1 MSSEVHLTRAQKW
14 DLTRFAVAAVVSSVF
29 FSLPMFLAP
38 APSAADTSATTPT
51 VKVTEEIAIAGVSE
65 PVATEHPAEAGIPG
79 SNQSV
84 EVVTST
90 TVAVVTSTEEARIS
104 RPPVATSGRVPARPA
119 QVRAKAQSPET
130 RTQQPLSRRLARF
143 IAGDGKYGSP
153 KPFPTVTTSGS

>member
-14 DLTRFAVAAVVSSVF
+14 HLARFAVAAVVSSVF

-38 APSAADTSATTPT
+38 APSAADTSATTSK
-51 VKVTEEIAIAGVSE
+51 VKVAEEIAIAGVSE
-65 PVATEHPAEAGIPG
+65 PVAIEHPAETGIPS

-84 EVVTST
+84 IVVTSSE
-90 TVAVVTSTEEARIS
+90 VARIS
-104 RPPVATSGRVPARPA
+104 RPPVATSGRVSARPV

-130 RTQQPLSRRLARF
+130 PAQQKLSRRLARF

-153 KPFPTVTTSGS
+153 KPFPTVPSSGS

>member
-38 APSAADTSATTPT
+38 APSAADTNATTPT
-51 VKVTEEIAIAGVSE
+51 VKVAEQIAIAGVSE
-65 PVATEHPAEAGIPG
+65 PVATAHPAAETPV

-90 TVAVVTSTEEARIS
+90 SIAVVTSPEVARIS
-104 RPPVATSGRVPARPA
+104 RPPLATSGRVPARPA

-130 RTQQPLSRRLARF
+130 PAQPTLSRRVARF
-143 IAGDGKYGSP
+143 IAGDGKYGPP
-153 KPFPTVTTSGS
+153 KPFPSVTTSGS

>member
-1 MSSEVHLTRAQKW
+1 MLSEVHLTRAQKW
-14 DLTRFAVAAVVSSVF
+14 HLARFAVAAVVSSVF

-51 VKVTEEIAIAGVSE
+51 VKVAEEIEIAGVSE
-65 PVATEHPAEAGIPG
+65 PVATEHPAEAGIPA

-84 EVVTST
+84 T
-90 TVAVVTSTEEARIS
+90 VVTSTEVARIS
-104 RPPVATSGRVPARPA
+104 RPPVATSGRVSAPPV

-143 IAGDGKYGSP
+143 IAGNGKYGSP
-153 KPFPTVTTSGS
+153 KPFPTVGTSGS